1 MKKIIKSSLEEQAAG
16 YLREL
21 ILSGQYRMGEKLV
34 ESALARELE
43 LSRSTV
49 RMALNNLAHEG
60 IVVQKPYVGWQV
72 IELDEHDLWEI
83 FHLRVALETRSAW
96 LAAERLTDEG
106 RRRLQGMM
114 DAFLQKAAEPNV
126 SSQEMSKQEL
136 KLHSLIVELSGNG
149 RLYSIYQNV
158 ANQMLIYF
166 NIDLVSQ
173 NPKEI
178 ASSHQ
183 PLVDAICAGDAELA
197 ARLAGENITTFT
209 EIGARFKAHALSGQK
224 ADTVGQSVPELTE
237 EGK

>member
-21 ILSGQYRMGEKLV
+21 ILSGHYRMGEKLV

-136 KLHSLIVELSGNG
+136 NLHSLIVELSGNG

-166 NIDLVSQ
+166 NIDLVSYQ
-173 NPKEI
+173 PQEI

-197 ARLAGENITTFT
+197 VRLAGENITTFT
-209 EIGARFKAHALSGQK
+209 EIGARFKAHALSGHK
-224 ADTVGQSVPELTE
+224 ADTVDQSMPELTE